1 MHRALP
7 GEVAVREGGC
17 IQSSS
22 PPAVW
27 GQQGRHSRGQVAS
40 RPRICSLGG
49 PSRHLEPTWL
59 LEALTVWAP
68 SPALPPFPQSPGMTH
83 REVPKVRTTAGFS
96 SEPWNTP
103 SLDT

>member
-1 MHRALP
+1 MREAASRAAAPQLC
-7 GEVAVREGGC
+7 GA
-17 IQSSS
+17 
-22 PPAVW
+22 
-27 GQQGRHSRGQVAS
+27 SRGGTAGIQVAS

-49 PSRHLEPTWL
+49 PSRRLEPTWL